1 MKSVTYR
8 RSTIF
13 NRVILTGGFVLV
25 SILLIMAGLN
35 EDEAIFNGIHYL
47 LAGIV
52 GVPYFGRYF
61 ILYMILLLKNK
72 TIVSYDDYTIKV
84 KNREF
89 SLHEVQKVSMTR
101 SFPVGFL
108 WIHTPA
114 YMILTFTRE
123 KLYIPTYYA
132 MTKKDEREVYD
143 ILKHIISNKKKVA
156 KVTAN
161 FSQEK

>member
-8 RSTIF
+8 SSTIF

-61 ILYMILLLKNK
+61 ILYIVLLLRDNLS
-72 TIVSYDDYTIKV
+72 VRFR
-84 KNREF
+84 NG
-89 SLHEVQKVSMTR
+89 SLVPLE
-101 SFPVGFL
+101 
-108 WIHTPA
+108 
-114 YMILTFTRE
+114 
-123 KLYIPTYYA
+123 
-132 MTKKDEREVYD
+132 
-143 ILKHIISNKKKVA
+143 SN
-156 KVTAN
+156 
-161 FSQEK
+161 